1 MLLSCVHITYTFAQA
16 IDAAHRFGV
25 RAEEKLEKA
34 ILVYT
39 SIINYRYL
47 LKINYKYLKKIDA
60 KLNHYESG

>member
-34 ILVYT
+34 I
-39 SIINYRYL
+39 NYRYL
-47 LKINYKYLKKIDA
+47 LKINYKYLKK
-60 KLNHYESG
+60 KMLN